1 MSKRS
6 GTHRNILFCV
16 NVHLG
21 GRGSRERAINP
32 KNMWTDSG
40 NEIRNQQSNKHILL
54 TPYCVNISN
63 SIIHA
68 AFLFNA
74 PLHDE
79 SHRFVNVKH
88 IFFKCYFG
96 AIWKGLSQYPHS
108 VKDKCCDLGRG
119 VWVSRWLFMQFSVPK
134 HPPFD
139 PGGITTCFRIIMTSM
154 VWVIN
159 LLVFVSNHCID
170 A

>member
-1 MSKRS
+1 MERWAEVLYTIEWFFTLLFTAEYLLRLWTVSSPINYSRS
-6 GTHRNILFCV
+6 FL
-16 NVHLG
+16 
-21 GRGSRERAINP
+21 
-32 KNMWTDSG
+32 
-40 NEIRNQQSNKHILL
+40 
-54 TPYCVNISN
+54 
-63 SIIHA
+63 
-68 AFLFNA
+68 LFNA
-74 PLHDE
+74 PLHCHDE

-119 VWVSRWLFMQFSVPK
+119 VWVSRWLFMRFSVPK

-159 LLVFVSNHCID
+159 LFVFVSNHCID